1 MKAIMTIPSKVF
13 EPVKDRVLGTW
24 FKDDEPMLERI
35 STKNRT
41 TICTF
46 ETEYSEDFDLLKGV
60 CGGYGVKI
68 TTPYD
73 VDTDEAAHI
82 RFLEDVG
89 CKFFVEETEY
99 GWSLDGEFDSFE
111 AAKEAIDECMLD
123 RASDTDAFERIKH
136 YGRYP
141 RDIKYITIR
150 EEFRVWAIRDDHEEL
165 LYIRR
170 VKTTY
175 HKDGSIDISSMNG
188 GFIVV
193 VTGKTTGDSRTK
205 LCWDEKSCEEFI
217 DEASSQLDPEGNCT
231 WKMIPIKDLKK

>member
-1 MKAIMTIPSKVF
+1 MKAIMTIPSEVF
-13 EPVKDRVLGTW
+13 ETVKNRVLGTW

-60 CGGYGVKI
+60 CGGYGVRI

-73 VDTDEAAHI
+73 VDADEVAHI

-89 CKFFVEETEY
+89 CEFFVEETEY
-99 GWSLDGEFDSFE
+99 GCTVGDKYSTFAE
-111 AAKEAIDECMLD
+111 AKEAIDECMLY
-123 RASDTDAFERIKH
+123 RASDAEAFERIKYYAH
-136 YGRYP
+136 LSS
-141 RDIKYITIR
+141 DITQIPIY
-150 EEFRVWAIRDDHEEL
+150 EEFRVWAIRDDNEEL

-170 VKTTY
+170 VKTVY
-175 HKDGSIDISSMNG
+175 HADGAIDISSMNG

-193 VTGKTTGDSRTK
+193 VTGKATGDSRTK
-205 LCWDEKSCEEFI
+205 LCWDEKSGEEFI
-217 DEASSQLDPEGNCT
+217 DEVSSQLDSNGCT
-231 WKMIPIKDLKK
+231 WKMIPVKDLK

>member
-13 EPVKDRVLGTW
+13 ETVKDRVLGTW
-24 FKDDEPMLERI
+24 FKDDEPVFERI
-35 STKNRT
+35 STKNKT

-46 ETEYSEDFDLLKGV
+46 ETECGEDFDLLKGV
-60 CGGYGVKI
+60 CGGYGVRI
-68 TTPYD
+68 TTPYN

-99 GWSLDGEFDSFE
+99 GCSLDGEFNTFAE
-111 AAKEAIDECMLD
+111 AKEAIDECMLD
-123 RASDTDAFERIKH
+123 RASDTDVFARLQK
-136 YGRYP
+136 YYP
-141 RDIKYITIR
+141 NGITQIPIY
-150 EEFRVWAIRDDHEEL
+150 EEFRVWAIRDDNEEL

-170 VKTTY
+170 VKTVY

-193 VTGKTTGDSRTK
+193 VTGKTTGNSRTK
-205 LCWDEKSCEEFI
+205 LCWDEKSGEEFI
-217 DEASSQLDPEGNCT
+217 DEVSSQLDPEGNCV
-231 WKMIPIKDLKK
+231 WKMIPIKELEK